1 MKGQWLNRSQPP
13 TLFNGVIL
21 LYLNGAFS
29 ILGILLGGGVISLLF
44 AGAQVGGGYGIA
56 NEKKWGY
63 SLGLVAA
70 FAPLIVNLA
79 FGSLFGPSI
88 FSFVFEVILIVL
100 LLHPQSREYQRIWFK

>member
-1 MKGQWLNRSQPP
+1 MKGQWLNRGQPQ
-13 TLFNGVIL
+13 TLINGVIL
-21 LYLNGAFS
+21 LYINAVLT
-29 ILGILLGGGVISLLF
+29 VLF
-44 AGAQVGGGYGIA
+44 AFGSPIALALGAAEVAGGYGIA

-70 FAPLIVNLA
+70 FAPIVINLA
-79 FGSLFGPSI
+79 LGSLFGPSI